1 MIMADGHYNC
11 DFNGIGLVIVTNP
24 SKPNDTLQNVLVMA
38 SMPESDQKENGEISM
53 LINGQKAWCVA
64 KPAAPQHALQSALDY
79 ACNYADC
86 SPTKKG
92 GSCYDPDRPVHQASF
107 AMNAYY
113 QKMGRNQ
120 WNCHLNNTSL
130 ISLADPRGSGP
141 PLPQEKEDTWCVPKP
156 GTPDSALQ
164 NIINFTCGILKECS
178 EIQEHGS
185 CYFPNTL
192 INHAARPMDAILFSI

>member
-1 MIMADGHYNC
+1 M
-11 DFNGIGLVIVTNP
+11 LV
-24 SKPNDTLQNVLVMA
+24 
-38 SMPESDQKENGEISM
+38 
-53 LINGQKAWCVA
+53 NGQKSWCVA

-92 GSCYDPDRPVHQASF
+92 GSCYDPDRPVHHVSF

-130 ISLADPRGSGP
+130 ISLADPSYNPCCQFVSGGSGP
-141 PLPQEKEDTWCVPKP
+141 PLPQEKEVLVIVSMFESAQKENGNCNLVVAGVRMNIGVTFKRYRAIKEVGKIIMSVGVIAYYQLMQVCQAEYFRQLLKP
-156 GTPDSALQ
+156 VT
-164 NIINFTCGILKECS
+164 
-178 EIQEHGS
+178 
-185 CYFPNTL
+185 
-192 INHAARPMDAILFSI
+192 